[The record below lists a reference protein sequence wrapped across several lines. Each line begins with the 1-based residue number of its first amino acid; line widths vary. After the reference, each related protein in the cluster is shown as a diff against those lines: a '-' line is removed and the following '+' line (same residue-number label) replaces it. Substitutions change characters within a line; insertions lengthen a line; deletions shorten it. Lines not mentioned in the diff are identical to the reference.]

1 MAWSDRT
8 TNRAGGRHGKPWRAV
23 GAAVVVLLAMV
34 GSGLIGASVRTVP
47 PPTPPQPI
55 AQAGP
60 AGTTD
65 ATDPPTASDTDPDA
79 DGGAPWDGPSTAYA
93 DPATPPGAAP
103 GPPSGAAP
111 ATPPGTAPGTPSGTG
126 PGTAPGT
133 PPGGVPVA
141 PGAAPAGPTGAPAAL
156 PRSAPTTVVI
166 PRIGVRAEVMTLGTN
181 PDGTVQVPPLD
192 QAMKAGWYSPGA
204 SPGEVGNAVIVGHVD
219 SAKLG
224 PAVFFN
230 LGALVPGDTIAVS
243 RQDGST
249 VTFTVEEVRSYPKT
263 AFPAE
268 QVYGPS
274 TVPGLRV
281 VTCGGVFDRTAGSY
295 LNNIVV
301 YARMT
306 R

>member
-1 MAWSDRT
+1 M
-8 TNRAGGRHGKPWRAV
+8 V
-23 GAAVVVLLAMV
+23 GA
-34 GSGLIGASVRTVP
+34 GLIGASVRTVP

-60 AGTTD
+60 V
-65 ATDPPTASDTDPDA
+65 ATDPVPDA
-79 DGGAPWDGPSTAYA
+79 DLDPTAEETSSPDVPVTPPDA
-93 DPATPPGAAP
+93 AVGSPTPAAATPPAPAVSGTPAVPGSPAAP
-103 GPPSGAAP
+103 VAAP
-111 ATPPGTAPGTPSGTG
+111 
-126 PGTAPGT
+126 
-133 PPGGVPVA
+133 V
-141 PGAAPAGPTGAPAAL
+141 AL
-156 PRSAPTTVVI
+156 PRSAPTTISI
-166 PRIGVRAEVMTLGTN
+166 PRIGVRAEIMTLGTN

-204 SPGEVGNAVIVGHVD
+204 SPGEVGNAVVVGHVD
-219 SAKLG
+219 SAQLG

-230 LGALVPGDTIAVS
+230 LGALVPGDAIAVV

-249 VTFTVEEVRSYPKT
+249 ATFTVDEVRSYPKT

-274 TVPGLRV
+274 DVPGLRV

-306 R
+306 A